1 MILQS
6 FMNGV
11 NEPHKRHLE
20 ILRQIILGGGG
31 GSSPSPGPGP
41 EPGPEPEPTPEIV
54 EENDVTFYDWDGV
67 ILYSYTA
74 YEALQLEELPEIP
87 DRSSIG
93 LYDGQWNWTLSEM
106 KECVNDIKMCCIG
119 AGYET
124 VPNRT
129 IHDYPPTYIDV
140 QMDIVKKFDL
150 LCEGG
155 GTFDIDWGDGAQTH
169 KTPSSNTT
177 ISHTYQDT
185 DKHTVKIEPS
195 NAGTY
200 NFSIPDSSGWCVLSV
215 RLGQAFPNI
224 LGGQNLESINIP
236 PSLTNL
242 TNRMNIGAVYHNQCP
257 KLKHLTLP
265 RGIGTSYSEQPMVV
279 GGWGVPGGMTISTTY
294 NMYKASGGSF
304 MPGLYSLLHNFM
316 MPLCGSSYWP
326 SIGEGGK
333 TVRDSAHGFPTDVKS
348 FPPANIE
355 VLATT
360 NPTIKENTG
369 IRKLRCGSSVTKLN
383 FEAMAHTEGSDIYV
397 PSTVTSIEG
406 GRYGIDSHPIW
417 CARSIHLQS
426 TTPPSVVKNED
437 QKACRIYVPQEAVY
451 IYKQATNWSVYSD
464 YIFPENE
471 EVVW

>member
-6 FMNGV
+6 FLSGS

-31 GSSPSPGPGP
+31 GSSPSPGP
-41 EPGPEPEPTPEIV
+41 EPEPIPEIV
-54 EENDVTFYDWDGV
+54 EENDVTFYDWDGT

-93 LYDGQWNWTLSEM
+93 LYDGQWNWTLEEL
-106 KECVNDIKMCCIG
+106 KECVRDIKMCCVG
-119 AGYET
+119 CSYET

-155 GTFDIDWGDGAQTH
+155 GTFDIDWGDGTQTH
-169 KTPSSNTT
+169 ETPSSGTT
-177 ISHTYQDT
+177 ISHTYQDSN
-185 DKHTVKIEPS
+185 KHTVKIEH
-195 NAGTY
+195 GTGPTY
-200 NFSIPDSSGWCVLSV
+200 HFSIPDSSGWCVLSV
-215 RLGQAFPNI
+215 RLGESLPVI

-236 PSLTNL
+236 PSLTSL
-242 TNRMNIGAVYHNQCP
+242 TNRTTIGGVYHNQCP

-265 RGIGTSYSEQPMVV
+265 RGIGTTYSEQPPIVA
-279 GGWGVPGGMTISTTY
+279 GWGVPGGMTISTTY
-294 NMYKASGGSF
+294 NMYKASGGAF
-304 MPGLYSLLHNFM
+304 PAYYSLLHNFM
-316 MPLCGSSYWP
+316 LPNARSGDWP
-326 SIGEGGK
+326 SISEGGR
-333 TVRDSAHGFPTDVKS
+333 TVRDGSHGFPTDVKS
-348 FPPANIE
+348 FPPSNIDIF
-355 VLATT
+355 VTS
-360 NPTIKENTG
+360 NPTIKEGTG
-369 IRKLRCGSSVTKLN
+369 LKRLRCGSSVTKLN
-383 FEAMAHTEGSDIYV
+383 FEANAHTEGADIYV

-437 QKACRIYVPQEAVY
+437 QKACRIFVPAEAVY
-451 IYKQATNWSVYSD
+451 VYKQATNWSVYAD
-464 YIFPENE
+464 YIFPETE